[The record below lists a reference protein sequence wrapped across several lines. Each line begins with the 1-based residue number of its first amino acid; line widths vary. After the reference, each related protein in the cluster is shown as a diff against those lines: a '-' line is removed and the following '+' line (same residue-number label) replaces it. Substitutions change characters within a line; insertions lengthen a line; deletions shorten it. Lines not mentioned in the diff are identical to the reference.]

1 MPEDT
6 VQITY
11 EFVGKCYCWKDTQRR
26 ELNFHLF
33 QLPQPMEIHIH
44 FLNILIKKAIVSY
57 SQIYTHNQLNFFLS
71 YHVDLLY
78 MWMM

>member
-11 EFVGKCYCWKDTQRR
+11 ESVGKCYCWKDTQHR
-26 ELNFHLF
+26 EM
-33 QLPQPMEIHIH
+33 PMEIHIH

-57 SQIYTHNQLNFFLS
+57 SQIYTHNRLNFFLS
-71 YHVDLLY
+71 YHVDLIY